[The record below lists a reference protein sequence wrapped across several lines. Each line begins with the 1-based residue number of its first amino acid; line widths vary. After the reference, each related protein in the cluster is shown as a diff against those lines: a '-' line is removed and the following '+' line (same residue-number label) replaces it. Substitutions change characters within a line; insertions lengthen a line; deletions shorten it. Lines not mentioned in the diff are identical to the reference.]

1 MRIIILIIYIYW
13 YMTMK
18 ILKFNQKENNIS
30 KKNLFLN
37 NAINKVISNKNTMYF
52 LKHELTFIL
61 NLYSKRV
68 SLGMWRDYAIDSKD
82 DIAVFS
88 IYRHTHDQPMYQVI
102 KTSKKGCRNN
112 PNFFIKDSNKII
124 YKSKVLEQILSKF
137 EKKINIKKQN

>member
-1 MRIIILIIYIYW
+1 
-13 YMTMK
+13 MK

-30 KKNLFLN
+30 KKKLFLN

-88 IYRHTHDQPMYQVI
+88 IYRHTHDQPMYQII
-102 KTSKKGCRNN
+102 KFSKKGYRDN
-112 PNFFIKDSNKII
+112 PDYFIKNLNTII
-124 YKSKVLEQILSKF
+124 YKGKILEQILLNF
-137 EKKINIKKQN
+137 EKKLSIKKQG